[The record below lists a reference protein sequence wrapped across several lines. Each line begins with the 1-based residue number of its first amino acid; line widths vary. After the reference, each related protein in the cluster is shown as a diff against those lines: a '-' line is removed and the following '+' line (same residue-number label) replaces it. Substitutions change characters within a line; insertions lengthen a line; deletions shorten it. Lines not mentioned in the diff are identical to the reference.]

1 MNHNKTT
8 QVPKRSFTSV
18 QMVHTH
24 THIHKAI
31 GIIVLHYVCNYTVYV
46 CVCVRAHVP
55 MSQCH
60 TNTVPLFH
68 EILQT
73 RTQWVAMFTCAHT
86 HTTKAHRN
94 YLESMVHLLVL
105 KQTTLCYH
113 NVKKPTHES
122 HSITCPNG
130 VIVIYTKLGPGHS
143 VHLRWSPLHLRQFST
158 FSLIS
163 LACFNLR

>member
-1 MNHNKTT
+1 MY
-8 QVPKRSFTSV
+8 V
-18 QMVHTH
+18 
-24 THIHKAI
+24 
-31 GIIVLHYVCNYTVYV
+31 IILSMCA
-46 CVCVRAHVP
+46 CVCARTC
-55 MSQCH
+55 QCH
-60 TNTVPLFH
+60 NVIQIPYHYSMRFYKQELN
-68 EILQT
+68 ESL
-73 RTQWVAMFTCAHT
+73 CSLAHT

-130 VIVIYTKLGPGHS
+130 VIIIYTKLGPGHS